1 MPLRVAICDDS
12 PADLQEI
19 AALVAQYGK
28 THDITIATF
37 TSVEAFLALAIRK
50 SYDVVLLDI
59 IMAERDGYT
68 VAKEM
73 RLWETAPLVIFVTN
87 SMEYT
92 IRGYGVAFR
101 YLPKPIQYQQIDEA
115 LDAATERV
123 FSGRYT
129 FSVNGIDHI
138 VAIRDIYYFEVYG
151 HWTTIHLADESFRV
165 RTPLRSIRESLPQHL
180 FGSPHSSYLVNFAHV
195 RTASSARLSLTNGA
209 VIPVSRRNY
218 AAFNQLLRSFLGRV

>member
-37 TSVEAFLALAIRK
+37 TSVEAFLALAVRK

-101 YLPKPIQYQQIDEA
+101 YLPKPIQYQQIEEA
-115 LDAATERV
+115 LDAGFVNLDGWLYLVDHRGYFRKNHYEKTLY
-123 FSGRYT
+123 FDHTGRYT
-129 FSVNGIDHI
+129 SGN
-138 VAIRDIYYFEVYG
+138 AE
-151 HWTTIHLADESFRV
+151 LA
-165 RTPLRSIRESLPQHL
+165 
-180 FGSPHSSYLVNFAHV
+180 G
-195 RTASSARLSLTNGA
+195 
-209 VIPVSRRNY
+209 
-218 AAFNQLLRSFLGRV
+218 

>member
-12 PADLQEI
+12 LTDLQEI

-28 THDITIATF
+28 THDVTVATF
-37 TSVEAFLALAIRK
+37 TSVKEFLALAVQK

-59 IMAERDGYT
+59 IMAERDGYS

-73 RLWETAPLVIFVTN
+73 RFWEAAPLVVFVTN

-92 IRGYGVAFR
+92 VRGYGVAFR
-101 YLPKPIQYQQIDEA
+101 YLPKPIQYQQIEEA
-115 LDAATERV
+115 LDAVAEQV
-123 FSGRYT
+123 FSERYT
-129 FSVNGIDHI
+129 FSANGTDYI

-165 RTPLRSIRESLPQHL
+165 RASLKSIRESLPQHL
-180 FGSPHSSYLVNFAHV
+180 FGAPHSSYLVNFTHI
-195 RTASSARLSLTNGA
+195 RTASSTRLSLTNGA

-218 AAFNQLLRSFLGRV
+218 ATFNQLLRLFLGRT